1 MSTTN
6 AEALDL
12 LCINAV
18 RTLAMDAVQQA
29 NSGHPGTPMAL
40 APLGYVLWTRH
51 LRHDPSDPAWPGR
64 DRFVL
69 SCGHASM
76 FLYALLHLSG
86 YELSRDELTRFRQW
100 GSRTPGHPER
110 GHTSGVE
117 TTTGPL
123 GQGIGNAVGMALAA
137 TRLAAEYP
145 GAPLA
150 PRVWFVASDG
160 DLMEGV
166 SHEAA
171 SLAGHLRLGN
181 LIGFYD
187 DNRIT
192 IEGKTELACSDD
204 AARRFEAYGWRV
216 LRVADGNDLVALD
229 AAMTDA
235 ASPHDRPTLVIVRTH
250 IAYGSP
256 NKQDT
261 AEAHGAP
268 LGADE
273 VALAKQNLG
282 WPASAPF
289 EIPAPAARAWRRC
302 VERGAEMRTVWQ
314 QRWDAYAAAQPD
326 AAHTLSRRLAGELPS
341 DWDVAIPT
349 FDAKNGNVATR
360 VASGV
365 VLNALATRLPELCG
379 GSADLAPSNNTL
391 VAGGGDFGAASRL
404 GRNLRFGIR
413 EHAMG
418 AVLNGMAM
426 HGGFL
431 PYGATFLVFS
441 DYMRPSI
448 RLAALMGL
456 HVVYVF
462 THDSIGLG
470 EDGPTHQPIEQL
482 AALRAIPNL
491 IVLRPADAH
500 ETAAA
505 WRVAVT
511 HRGGPVALALTRQ
524 KAPLLEASR
533 DAARDGVAHGAY
545 VVADDPAPRLLL
557 LASGSEVALALAA
570 RAQLRDAGVA
580 TRVVSV
586 PSMELF
592 ARAPASYRD
601 TVLPPNLRAR
611 LAIEAASPQPW
622 WRWVGDGGDVAGIDT
637 FGASAPAEVLFR
649 EYGFTT
655 DRIVERARA
664 LLSR

>member
-1 MSTTN
+1 MSTE

-51 LRHDPSDPAWPGR
+51 LRHDPRDPAWPGR

-110 GHTSGVE
+110 GHTPGVE

-145 GAPLA
+145 GAPPA
-150 PRVWFVASDG
+150 SRVWFVASDG

-181 LIGFYD
+181 LIGFFD

-192 IEGKTELACSDD
+192 IEGTTALACSDD
-204 AARRFEAYGWRV
+204 ATRRFEAYGWRV
-216 LRVADGNDLVALD
+216 LHVADGNDLRALD
-229 AAMTDA
+229 AAMTEA
-235 ASPHDRPTLVIVRTH
+235 ASHDDRPTLVVVRTH

-268 LGADE
+268 LGVEE
-273 VALAKQNLG
+273 VALAKRNLG

-289 EIPAPAARAWRRC
+289 TIPEPAARAWERC
-302 VERGAEMRTVWQ
+302 VERGAALHATWQ
-314 QRWDAYAAAQPD
+314 QQWDAYATAQPE
-326 AAHTLSRRLAGELPS
+326 AARALSRRLAGELPS
-341 DWDVAIPT
+341 DWDAAIPD

-391 VAGGGDFGAASRL
+391 VAGGGDFAAGTRL
-404 GRNLRFGIR
+404 GRNLRFGVR

-441 DYMRPSI
+441 DYMRPAI

-470 EDGPTHQPIEQL
+470 EDGPTHQPIEHL

-533 DAARDGVAHGAY
+533 DAAREGVARGAY
-545 VVADDPAPRLLL
+545 VAAGDPAPRLVL

-570 RAQLRDAGVA
+570 RARLQDAGIA
-580 TRVVSV
+580 NRVVSV
-586 PSMELF
+586 PCMELF
-592 ARAPASYRD
+592 SREPASYRD
-601 TVLPPNLRAR
+601 AVLPPSLRAR

-622 WRWVGDGGDVAGIDT
+622 WRWVGDAGDIAGIDT
-637 FGASAPAEVLFR
+637 YGASAPADVLFR

-655 DRIVERARA
+655 ERIVERARA
-664 LLSR
+664 LLSG

>member
-326 AAHTLSRRLAGELPS
+326 AARTLSRRLAGELPS